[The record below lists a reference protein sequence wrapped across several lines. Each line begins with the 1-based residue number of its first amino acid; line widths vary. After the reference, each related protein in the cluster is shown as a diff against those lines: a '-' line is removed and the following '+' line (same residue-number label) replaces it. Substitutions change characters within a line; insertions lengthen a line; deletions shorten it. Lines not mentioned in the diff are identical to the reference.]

1 MIFGTEKSLHDV
13 SSSESFKSIVNAM
26 MECVDKLLDIK
37 FDDLEIMRVIDYNA
51 VDFEFA
57 VEKYSW
63 YLEKTIDLL
72 VCDEYAQLVA
82 PNKVIDK
89 IFDMICKAWAVPNCK
104 LGYVLC
110 NTLRDSGGLELLM
123 NNCMSSD
130 QSLQFSSARLLEQCL
145 TTENREYVLD
155 KGVEK
160 VVNVICEYK
169 TQISSVDKFNV
180 SAGILENLFKHTEIM
195 CSDVIKLGGLDVLLY
210 ESRNQDTETLKH
222 CASALANLSLYGGPE
237 SQDKMIKRKVPT
249 WLYTLAFNTDVN
261 IKYYAFLAIVVLVT
275 NKEDEVAEINSRVP
289 DQTNPFV
296 TTHTPTE
303 FDECNMAPH
312 CLGQSKKWLERLVP
326 VLSSTREEACNL
338 AAFHFCMEAGI
349 KKQLGMTSVFKA
361 INVIE
366 PLKEVTRSGNT
377 LASKLAAKTLK
388 LISEEVPHTNNR
400 EKVPLWSVDDV
411 HEWAKRIDFIE
422 FAELFSAN
430 LVDGDILLHINE
442 DNLKYDIGMLNG
454 LQRKRF
460 MRELDSLK
468 QSADYSSKDST
479 GLHSFLKSIDHT
491 FDYGVY
497 TYPMLNAGINMNTIR
512 NLTADQLLNDCKITN
527 TIHHPV
533 ILNAIKEMKLRKS
546 SSDKKITDV
555 FISYR
560 RSNGSELASLI
571 KVYLEI
577 RGYQVFIDVV
587 KLENGHFGN
596 NLVNH
601 LKQAKNFVL
610 VLTQSSLDRCVS
622 DNECNDWVHK
632 EIVTAMQNQL
642 NIIPIVVDDFTWP
655 EMLPEDLR
663 NLQTYDVVEWSH
675 DTQDMC
681 IDAIVTAM
689 HGASSAIQ
697 EGTSDGLSS
706 DLSTEVVD
714 PSLVV
719 E

>member
-1 MIFGTEKSLHDV
+1 
-13 SSSESFKSIVNAM
+13 
-26 MECVDKLLDIK
+26 
-37 FDDLEIMRVIDYNA
+37 
-51 VDFEFA
+51 
-57 VEKYSW
+57 
-63 YLEKTIDLL
+63 
-72 VCDEYAQLVA
+72 
-82 PNKVIDK
+82 
-89 IFDMICKAWAVPNCK
+89 
-104 LGYVLC
+104 
-110 NTLRDSGGLELLM
+110 
-123 NNCMSSD
+123 
-130 QSLQFSSARLLEQCL
+130 
-145 TTENREYVLD
+145 
-155 KGVEK
+155 
-160 VVNVICEYK
+160 
-169 TQISSVDKFNV
+169 
-180 SAGILENLFKHTEIM
+180 M

-454 LQRKRF
+454 LQRKRLVVCLGETRF
-460 MRELDSLK
+460 V
-468 QSADYSSKDST
+468 Q
-479 GLHSFLKSIDHT
+479 
-491 FDYGVY
+491 
-497 TYPMLNAGINMNTIR
+497 
-512 NLTADQLLNDCKITN
+512 
-527 TIHHPV
+527 
-533 ILNAIKEMKLRKS
+533 KLPS
-546 SSDKKITDV
+546 P
-555 FISYR
+555 
-560 RSNGSELASLI
+560 LI
-571 KVYLEI
+571 
-577 RGYQVFIDVV
+577 
-587 KLENGHFGN
+587 
-596 NLVNH
+596 
-601 LKQAKNFVL
+601 
-610 VLTQSSLDRCVS
+610 
-622 DNECNDWVHK
+622 
-632 EIVTAMQNQL
+632 
-642 NIIPIVVDDFTWP
+642 TWP
-655 EMLPEDLR
+655 ISKKND
-663 NLQTYDVVEWSH
+663 QWK
-675 DTQDMC
+675 
-681 IDAIVTAM
+681 IDIYVSRRQ
-689 HGASSAIQ
+689 GQKDKSENIQ
-697 EGTSDGLSS
+697 VMSNKIKRDF
-706 DLSTEVVD
+706 
-714 PSLVV
+714 
-719 E
+719 